1 MAEVEWKVAF
11 VSTSISVTDAC
22 AIGTPLGSRTSP
34 VSSRSEE
41 HTSELQSPMY
51 LVCRLLLEK
60 KNPPLYYGDYRAPCA
75 VCPRNLRQAAF
86 DPWSTSSSALGSRLP
101 AGTSACRG
109 VAIWSGLSCYLC

>member
-60 KNPPLYYGDYRAPCA
+60 KNPPPRGHREHPEAARTDGRRICQRNPVSGRRAELGCRPE
-75 VCPRNLRQAAF
+75 VPRSVDGRCLAAA
-86 DPWSTSSSALGSRLP
+86 DDGRSEAR
-101 AGTSACRG
+101 
-109 VAIWSGLSCYLC
+109 